1 MKTFAQK
8 QNQPQ
13 KAVSSSFARSNTGI
27 LGPNHHANP
36 LLHLQRTIGN
46 QAVQRPLRTS
56 GEELEAG
63 LNAMASPLFG
73 YDFSRIPIHP
83 PGAATQ
89 MKRATNKSGDECE
102 QEAER
107 VPKQEFAVSALASMD
122 QGLARPGLPP
132 GSALRQD
139 MEGSF
144 GHDFRSGIQMRA
156 ARLSSAASPS
166 TPVIQPNLKVGE
178 PNDQFE
184 QEADQVADKVMK
196 MSAPLSPL
204 TAISTSA
211 SVQPS
216 SATQPRRLECA
227 RGGDRCPR
235 CVDKEKIESNA
246 LTEPTNALIQ
256 RKSGDVSKPTERMPR
271 KEGDK
276 KAELEF
282 HSTIAFN
289 NPNSGSSSTGPSKEG
304 FTVLQ
309 IQWVVWNT
317 GFETAPEHVDRL
329 TIYKADRCSGCRD
342 EKDEILRA
350 EVTAP
355 ATVPITQ
362 PGEADFRYKSIS
374 PMVGMTIRAG
384 HYDVYVDIDVY
395 DEVEEINE
403 DNNTIFTSFFV
414 KPRDKSDPDTEGE
427 E

>member
-1 MKTFAQK
+1 
-8 QNQPQ
+8 
-13 KAVSSSFARSNTGI
+13 
-27 LGPNHHANP
+27 
-36 LLHLQRTIGN
+36 
-46 QAVQRPLRTS
+46 
-56 GEELEAG
+56 
-63 LNAMASPLFG
+63 
-73 YDFSRIPIHP
+73 
-83 PGAATQ
+83 
-89 MKRATNKSGDECE
+89 
-102 QEAER
+102 
-107 VPKQEFAVSALASMD
+107 
-122 QGLARPGLPP
+122 
-132 GSALRQD
+132 
-139 MEGSF
+139 
-144 GHDFRSGIQMRA
+144 MRA
-156 ARLSSAASPS
+156 AR
-166 TPVIQPNLKVGE
+166 
-178 PNDQFE
+178 
-184 QEADQVADKVMK
+184 
-196 MSAPLSPL
+196 
-204 TAISTSA
+204 
-211 SVQPS
+211 
-216 SATQPRRLECA
+216 
-227 RGGDRCPR
+227 
-235 CVDKEKIESNA
+235 

-256 RKSGDVSKPTERMPR
+256 RKPGDVSKPTERKPR

-384 HYDVYVDIDVY
+384 HYDVYVDLDVY

>member
-13 KAVSSSFARSNTGI
+13 KTGSSSFARSNTGI

-56 GEELEAG
+56 GQELETG
-63 LNAMASPLFG
+63 LNGMASPLFV

-83 PGAATQ
+83 PAAAT
-89 MKRATNKSGDECE
+89 
-102 QEAER
+102 
-107 VPKQEFAVSALASMD
+107 
-122 QGLARPGLPP
+122 
-132 GSALRQD
+132 
-139 MEGSF
+139 
-144 GHDFRSGIQMRA
+144 
-156 ARLSSAASPS
+156 
-166 TPVIQPNLKVGE
+166 
-178 PNDQFE
+178 
-184 QEADQVADKVMK
+184 
-196 MSAPLSPL
+196 
-204 TAISTSA
+204 A

-216 SATQPRRLECA
+216 SATQPRRVECA

-235 CVDKEKIESNA
+235 CVGKEKIDSNA

-256 RKSGDVSKPTERMPR
+256 RKPRDVSKPTERMPR

-317 GFETAPEHVDRL
+317 GFEIAPEHVDRL

-342 EKDEILRA
+342 EQDEILRA

-355 ATVPITQ
+355 ATFPITQ
-362 PGEADFRYKSIS
+362 PGEADFRYESIS

-384 HYDVYVDIDVY
+384 HYDVYVDLDVY

>member
-13 KAVSSSFARSNTGI
+13 KAVSSTFARSNKGI
-27 LGPNHHANP
+27 LGPNHQADP

-46 QAVQRPLRTS
+46 QAVQRPSRTS
-56 GEELEAG
+56 GEELEAR
-63 LNAMASPLFG
+63 LNSMASPLFG

-83 PGAATQ
+83 PAAATQ

-107 VPKQEFAVSALASMD
+107 VPKQELAVSALASMD
-122 QGLARPGLPP
+122 QGLACPGLPP
-132 GSALRQD
+132 GSALGQD

-144 GHDFRSGIQMRA
+144 GHDFRSGFQMRA
-156 ARLSSAASPS
+156 ARLSSTASPS
-166 TPVIQPNLKVGE
+166 TAV
-178 PNDQFE
+178 
-184 QEADQVADKVMK
+184 
-196 MSAPLSPL
+196 
-204 TAISTSA
+204 
-211 SVQPS
+211 
-216 SATQPRRLECA
+216 
-227 RGGDRCPR
+227 
-235 CVDKEKIESNA
+235 
-246 LTEPTNALIQ
+246 IQ
-256 RKSGDVSKPTERMPR
+256 RKPGDVSKPTERMPR

-317 GFETAPEHVDRL
+317 GFEIAPEHVDRL
-329 TIYKADRCSGCRD
+329 TIYKADRCSGCRN
-342 EKDEILRA
+342 EQDEIFSA

-362 PGEADFRYKSIS
+362 PGEADFRYTSSS

-384 HYDVYVDIDVY
+384 HYDVYIDLDVY

-414 KPRDKSDPDTEGE
+414 KPRDKSDPDTEEDG
-427 E
+427 

>member
-1 MKTFAQK
+1 MKTFPQK

-13 KAVSSSFARSNTGI
+13 KAVSSSFARSNTRI
-27 LGPNHHANP
+27 LGLNHHANP
-36 LLHLQRTIGN
+36 LLQRTISN
-46 QAVQRPLRTS
+46 QAVQRPLRTT

-63 LNAMASPLFG
+63 LNGMAPPHFG
-73 YDFSRIPIHP
+73 YDFSRIPIHSP
-83 PGAATQ
+83 AAATQ

-107 VPKQEFAVSALASMD
+107 VPRQVLGVSALASMD
-122 QGLARPGLPP
+122 QGLVRPGLPP
-132 GSALRQD
+132 GSAFRQD
-139 MEGSF
+139 MEGGF
-144 GHDFRSGIQMRA
+144 GHDFRSGFQMRA
-156 ARLSSAASPS
+156 DRLSSTASPS
-166 TPVIQPNLKVGE
+166 TAVIQPNLKVGE

-184 QEADQVADKVMK
+184 QEADQLAEKVMK
-196 MSAPLSPL
+196 MSTPLSPL
-204 TAISTSA
+204 TANSTSA
-211 SVQPS
+211 SIQPS
-216 SATQPRRLECA
+216 SETQPRGVQRAC
-227 RGGDRCPR
+227 GGDRYPR
-235 CVDKEKIESNA
+235 CVDKEKIESKA

-256 RKSGDVSKPTERMPR
+256 RKPGDVSKPTERMPW

-289 NPNSGSSSTGPSKEG
+289 SPNSGSSSTGPSKEG
-304 FTVLQ
+304 FYVLQ

-317 GFETAPEHVDRL
+317 GFEIAPEHVDRL

-355 ATVPITQ
+355 ATAPITQ
-362 PGEADFRYKSIS
+362 PGEVEFRYKSIS

-384 HYDVYVDIDVY
+384 HYDVYVDLDVY

-414 KPRDKSDPDTEGE
+414 NPRDKSDPDTEGE